1 MTQTPV
7 KNSQAPDTTRW
18 STILQQLVD
27 KESLSVSQ
35 ATELI
40 EGWLNDEIPPVL
52 SGGILTAIG
61 GYG

>member
-27 KESLSVSQ
+27 KESLSVNQ
-35 ATELI
+35 ATE
-40 EGWLNDEIPPVL
+40 
-52 SGGILTAIG
+52 
-61 GYG
+61 